1 MNNEGQGGKGV
12 ICRYK
17 PEDEYSAIDWIT
29 HITENKCLSSPI
41 MTILL
46 SPSDRHTEVNNFPSD
61 PAEFWY
67 INSR

>member
-1 MNNEGQGGKGV
+1 MNNEGHGEERVSFVCKLW
-12 ICRYK
+12 YN
-17 PEDEYSAIDWIT
+17 AIDWIT
-29 HITENKCLSSPI
+29 PITENKCPSSPI

-46 SPSDRHTEVNNFPSD
+46 SPSDKHTEVNNSPSD